1 MRIVT
6 RMLGMILPLYVAAFL
21 GVANP
26 AAHAEE
32 GTKPLRVCAT
42 LPDLGS
48 LVQEVGGDQVAVTVF
63 AKGMENPHFVEA
75 KPSFV
80 KALSRADLFIQGGL
94 EMEVAWVPVLLQ
106 NARNGRVL
114 PGSPGYLDAATV
126 ITPLDMPTGTID
138 RSMGDV
144 HPEGNPHYLLDPMN
158 GLKVAKLVRDRLAE
172 LRPVK
177 KAYFHDRYESFR
189 RNTAAATVG
198 ERLAAKYEIEKL
210 ALLFEQGRLGA
221 FLKERKDDAPLGGW
235 LGSMLPHAGTKV
247 VADHNMWPYFA
258 RRFGISVRGFLEP
271 KPGVSPSTSH
281 LGSLVAQMRT
291 EAIKIIIATP
301 YFDAKALKFTADK
314 SGARIVNLAHQVGAR
329 QGADDYLGVIDY
341 NVQALTAALAGTH

>member
-1 MRIVT
+1 MHIVT
-6 RMLGMILPLYVAAFL
+6 RMLGTILPLCVAALL
-21 GVANP
+21 GVVNF
-26 AAHAEE
+26 AAHAEQ

-48 LVQEVGGDQVAVTVF
+48 LAREVGGDQVTVTVF
-63 AKGMENPHFVEA
+63 AKGMENPHFIEA

-94 EMEVAWVPVLLQ
+94 EVEVAWAPVLLQ

-114 PGSPGYLDAATV
+114 PGNPGYLDGATV
-126 ITPLDMPTGTID
+126 ITPLEVPTGTID

-158 GLKVAKLVRDRLAE
+158 GLKVAKSIRDRLAE
-172 LRPVK
+172 LRPAQK
-177 KAYFHDRYESFR
+177 GYFFDRYETFR
-189 RNTAAATVG
+189 RKTAVAMVG
-198 ERLAAKYEIEKL
+198 EKLAAKYDLDRL
-210 ALLFEQGRLGA
+210 ALLYEQGRLGP
-221 FLKERKDDAPLGGW
+221 FLKERKDDALLDGW
-235 LGSMLPHAGTKV
+235 LESMLPFFGTRV
-247 VADHNMWPYFA
+247 VADHNMWPYFT

-271 KPGVSPSTSH
+271 KPGVSPTTSH
-281 LGSLVAQMRT
+281 LGNLVGKMRT
-291 EAIKIIIATP
+291 EGIKIIIATP
-301 YFDAKALKFTADK
+301 YFDPKALKFVADK

-341 NVQALTAALAGTH
+341 NVRALTDALRGAR